1 MSALPQPTD
10 AEIRDLLTR
19 VKTIAL
25 VGASNKPHRDSYRV
39 MQFLQS
45 KGYRVIPVNPSL
57 AGETLLGETVFAQLA
72 DVPDQIDLVDIFRN
86 SDAAGQ
92 ITEQAIEVGAGAV
105 WMQLGVVNEAAA
117 RKATE
122 AGLQVIMDHCPK
134 IEIGRLG
141 L

>member
-1 MSALPQPTD
+1 MAHLTQPTD
-10 AEIRDLLTR
+10 ADIRDLLTR

-39 MQFLQS
+39 MQFLQG

-57 AGETLLGETVFAQLA
+57 VGETLLGETVFAQLA
-72 DVPDQIDLVDIFRN
+72 DVPDDIDMVDIFRN
-86 SDAAGQ
+86 SEAAAQ
-92 ITEQAIEVGAGAV
+92 ITEEAINVGASAV

-117 RKATE
+117 QRAAD